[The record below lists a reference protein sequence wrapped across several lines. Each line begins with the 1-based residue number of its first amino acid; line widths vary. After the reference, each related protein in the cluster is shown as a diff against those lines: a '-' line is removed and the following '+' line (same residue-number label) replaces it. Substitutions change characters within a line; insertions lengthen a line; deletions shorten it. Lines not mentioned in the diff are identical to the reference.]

1 MRAEGFRFK
10 NCVRPLIPAKVFHTE
25 SGADAGKEGS
35 VVPSV
40 AAPICSDQSGG
51 IATETSR
58 RWILSPNELHDGPY
72 ALRRIES
79 ATTGFI
85 NICDFHHRGLW
96 EFSPAADSHGHSFPP
111 LICLFILSS
120 KFCRMTSSTPRTR
133 QPHVVRLVA
142 ARVALS
148 ALESRNHRHR
158 QRPRCFPRLAPP
170 SPDDGRQISLERFE
184 TVVSEGLTEPGSIP
198 PRVGQSMRGCI
209 VSKAKAT
216 VCGVLFDY
224 GYGL

>member
-1 MRAEGFRFK
+1 MYHPSPRPFARIRVGVLQLRPPGDGYSRQMSFMMAHMLSDGLRAPPLDSLIFATFTTADCGNFHPPRTHTVIHSLPSFVYSSFR
-10 NCVRPLIPAKVFHTE
+10 
-25 SGADAGKEGS
+25 
-35 VVPSV
+35 
-40 AAPICSDQSGG
+40 Q
-51 IATETSR
+51 
-58 RWILSPNELHDGPY
+58 ILSNDFIY
-72 ALRRIES
+72 AYSTHASTTRR
-79 ATTGFI
+79 
-85 NICDFHHRGLW
+85 
-96 EFSPAADSHGHSFPP
+96 
-111 LICLFILSS
+111 
-120 KFCRMTSSTPRTR
+120 
-133 QPHVVRLVA
+133 VVA